1 MEKFINI
8 CLGVVLALTVLLL
21 ASLALGIPVTEL
33 FSER

>member
-8 CLGVVLALTVLLL
+8 CMAIVLVALVLLL
-21 ASLALGIPVTEL
+21 LSLALGIPVTEL